1 MSSLFNHIFIPISIL
16 LIFSKRLK
24 IDPKNV
30 ILLSFFGILPDAD
43 ITLFHRATLH
53 NIFIL
58 IVPILIFIF
67 NKDIREV
74 SGIICFYLGS
84 HLLLDIFDGGIFLL
98 YPFYNNVFYSVI
110 ELIFNNG
117 IIFNVGISK
126 YIINMKTIGE
136 PMISSENVGV
146 ATLLIITMLIS
157 IIIKNNT
164 TKPNVVNKTNKN
176 SP

>member
-1 MSSLFNHIFIPISIL
+1 MSSLFNHIFIPITIL

-24 IDPKNV
+24 IDPKNI

-43 ITLFHRATLH
+43 IFLFHRATLH

-58 IVPILIFIF
+58 VVPILIFIF
-67 NKDIREV
+67 MKDMREI

-98 YPFYNNVFYSVI
+98 YPFYNNVFYFVI

-117 IIFNVGISK
+117 IIFNMGISRH
-126 YIINMKTIGE
+126 IIDMRTIGE
-136 PMISSENVGV
+136 PMISSENIGV
-146 ATLLIITMLIS
+146 AVLLIIILLIS
-157 IIIKNNT
+157 VIMSYNEKNKRGFT
-164 TKPNVVNKTNKN
+164 IEKR
-176 SP
+176 

>member
-1 MSSLFNHIFIPISIL
+1 MSSLFNHIFIPITIL
-16 LIFSKRLK
+16 LIFSKRLR
-24 IDPKNV
+24 IDPKNI

-43 ITLFHRATLH
+43 IFLFHRATFH

-67 NKDIREV
+67 VKDMREA

-110 ELIFNNG
+110 EFIFNNG

-126 YIINMKTIGE
+126 GIINIKTIGE

-146 ATLLIITMLIS
+146 AVLLIIALLIS
-157 IIIKNNT
+157 IIIKRKDM
-164 TKPNVVNKTNKN
+164 TKIEK
-176 SP
+176 

>member
-1 MSSLFNHIFIPISIL
+1 MSSLFNHIFIPITIL

-24 IDPKNV
+24 IDQKNI

-43 ITLFHRATLH
+43 IFLFHRATFH

-58 IVPILIFIF
+58 IIPILIFIF
-67 NKDIREV
+67 VKDMREA

-98 YPFYNNVFYSVI
+98 YPFYSKVFYSVI
-110 ELIFNNG
+110 ELTFNNG
-117 IIFNVGISK
+117 IMFNVGISK
-126 YIINMKTIGE
+126 GIINMKTIGE

-146 ATLLIITMLIS
+146 ATLLIITLLIS
-157 IIIKNNT
+157 IIIKMKDM
-164 TKPNVVNKTNKN
+164 TKIEK
-176 SP
+176 